1 MQTASTHP
9 YMFLYVHM
17 VSYIKDK
24 LQKENK
30 WKKKGGK
37 SQRERKRR
45 WEKQESRSPD

>member
-1 MQTASTHP
+1 
-9 YMFLYVHM
+9 M